1 MIRKKDLIEKR
12 KNERERSIL
21 LYSFVEMIEKQT
33 I

>member
-12 KNERERSIL
+12 KNERECSIL